1 MSVNAP
7 PPTGPPA
14 DPSKPPPESAAE
26 STAPPAEAPEPDPT
40 KRACPSCGAQNP
52 HSAPFCWQCHT
63 ALAGGGGGA
72 RYGAPSPG
80 GVGGP
85 AAGYTPPGGP
95 GFGGTTPPG
104 GGQGGY
110 APPGGTAYAPPAAAG
125 GGGYGP
131 PIPASQGP
139 LTVSSGLP
147 PGQAIT
153 TDVDGRVPLPP
164 SRTGSSRGGG
174 AMGFLRV
181 LVPLVAAI
189 AGFYFGYKLLFGGLS
204 IPDEISGIPRA
215 TGERAEVT
223 TKLVEEGYNAMGL
236 DVEVALFGEG
246 TAPSFLVL
254 VTEGDQ
260 PPPETN
266 FQEIVDSFA
275 TTAPGSIGADEIQRR
290 DFGGVTYLCA
300 PTTTEIQGICLWQTD
315 DAVGIVA
322 GFDRD
327 LAGVFQFTV
336 AAHDA
341 IQG

>member
-7 PPTGPPA
+7 PPTGPPV
-14 DPSKPPPESAAE
+14 DPPAGSNPSPESAA
-26 STAPPAEAPEPDPT
+26 PPAGPEPDPT

-52 HSAPFCWQCHT
+52 HSASFCWQCHT
-63 ALAGGGGGA
+63 ALAGGGGGS

-95 GFGGTTPPG
+95 GFGGGSPPAG
-104 GGQGGY
+104 GTSGY
-110 APPGGTAYAPPAAAG
+110 APPGGTAYAPAAGAGG

-131 PIPASQGP
+131 PAPSGP
-139 LTVSSGLP
+139 LTFGAGP

-153 TDVDGRVPLPP
+153 TEVDGRVPLPP
-164 SRTGSSRGGG
+164 SRTSGGGGG
-174 AMGFLRV
+174 AMGLLRV
-181 LVPLVAAI
+181 LVPLIAAI
-189 AGFYFGYKLLFGGLS
+189 AGFYFGYKLLTGGLS
-204 IPDEISGIPRA
+204 IPEEISGVPRS
-215 TGERAEVT
+215 TGTQSEQTV
-223 TKLVEEGYNAMGL
+223 KILKEGFEDVGL
-236 DVEVALFGEG
+236 DAEIALFGEG
-246 TAPSFLVL
+246 TNPSFLVL
-254 VTEGDQ
+254 VLQGSDP

-266 FQEIVDSFA
+266 FQQFA
-275 TTAPGSIGADEIQRR
+275 AGFGTTASGQIEVDEIQRR

-300 PTTTEIQGICLWQTD
+300 PTTTQVQGICLWQID
-315 DAVGIVA
+315 DTVGIVA